1 MPNYVAVGQTVWGS
15 ASLVSP
21 KNWGALGSRSLRG
34 MSDLLETRPTGVHRG
49 MVALDQTVWASVRV
63 IKKYWGAGPR
73 SLRIWGVSD
82 PRETRPSPT

>member
-1 MPNYVAVGQTVWGS
+1 MG
-15 ASLVSP
+15 VSVISESQ
-21 KNWGALGSRSLRG
+21 KLGALGSRSLRG
-34 MSDLLETRPTGVHRG
+34 MSDLLETRPTGVHRD

-63 IKKYWGAGPR
+63 IKKYLGAGPR